1 MKTRLRELR
10 KSYGLTLREL
20 DEKVNINYSQLAR
33 IERGEGSLTQQHI
46 QILSSFFNVSSDYLL
61 GINENSNNSI
71 VAEKIPV
78 YSELYG
84 GNQVLRKEHLM
95 YHSFAPG
102 NIDLYDCVYL
112 QASND
117 NKEESISS
125 GDLLLVKLGHA
136 VDSGLFV
143 VAKKNERGEV
153 RRLLE
158 VNGEWFFLENNR
170 VVNTSSYDIIGK
182 VLMVTRIIK

>member
-1 MKTRLRELR
+1 M
-10 KSYGLTLREL
+10 
-20 DEKVNINYSQLAR
+20 
-33 IERGEGSLTQQHI
+33 
-46 QILSSFFNVSSDYLL
+46 SSDYLL

-102 NIDLYDCVYL
+102 NIDLHDCVYL

-125 GDLLLVKLGHA
+125 GDLLLVKFGHV

-158 VNGEWFFLENNR
+158 VNGDWIFLDNNR
-170 VVNTSSYDIIGK
+170 VANTSSYDIIGK